1 MQRRLTSFAS
11 QRHVVCSWH
20 AALHTFAA
28 WPLGLPRG
36 LREAAHAC
44 ALLRAQHCPPGR
56 FALVATVGLTLYL
69 TGLAPLRRLLRRLA
83 SLVPALH
90 MPLQPGPPGAGDP
103 PVARPPNAPP
113 GPPRNAGAGGAAE
126 APAPDVFGVGP
137 GGGPGGAPGA
147 EDRAGAHGPA
157 PLQALAQRG
166 LVHELQA
173 LLIGFFTS
181 LLPGAPLRT
190 GTCVCMGVLAWQHS
204 NRCSRECRV
213 TLYKPMPRGA
223 RSLCSARPEV
233 RC

>member
-1 MQRRLTSFAS
+1 MSLAAHLKRLCL
-11 QRHVVCSWH
+11 QKHVECTWH
-20 AALHTFAA
+20 VALHAFA
-28 WPLGLPRG
+28 WPQQQAGRFPPKPP
-36 LREAAHAC
+36 HAC

-113 GPPRNAGAGGAAE
+113 GPPRNAAAGGAAG

-137 GGGPGGAPGA
+137 NGGAGGPPGA
-147 EDRAGAHGPA
+147 GDRAGAHGPA

-166 LVHELQA
+166 LLHEVQA

-181 LLPGAPLRT
+181 LLPGAPRCT
-190 GTCVCMGVLAWQHS
+190 GICPERACLAAL
-204 NRCSRECRV
+204 NRGSGEC
-213 TLYKPMPRGA
+213 
-223 RSLCSARPEV
+223 
-233 RC
+233 